1 MIPNEFNYWAYRIMF
16 RIRIFEENLLDLFSQ
31 GKISGTTH
39 TYIGQEANAVA
50 LASCCKPSDTFFSNH
65 RCHGHYI
72 AKFENYLPL
81 LKEILG
87 RKDGVCS
94 GKGGSQH
101 ICDENF
107 FSNGIQAG
115 SLTISVGKALSNK
128 LESNKSIVVSFIG
141 DGTMGEG
148 NAYEAFNLAS
158 TIEVPLLIV
167 LENNRYAQSTPVNPI
182 HMKNFST
189 RFDGFNI
196 KNYEI
201 DTNDINEI
209 KILIDEA
216 VNYVREKLKPVA
228 VILNTYRL
236 AAHSKGDDTRD
247 KDEINY
253 WWGKDP
259 LLILRKKLSENA
271 VRKIEAEEKDKL
283 DIEISKII

>member
-1 MIPNEFNYWAYRIMF
+1 MIPNDFDHWAYRIMY

-50 LASCCKPSDTFFSNH
+50 VASCCKQTDTFFSNH

-87 RKDGVCS
+87 RSDGVCS

-101 ICDENF
+101 VCDENF

-115 SLTISVGKALSNK
+115 SLAISVGKALSNK
-128 LESNKSIVVSFIG
+128 LEKSNNIVVSFIG

-167 LENNRYAQSTPVNPI
+167 LENNRYAQSTPVNPL

-189 RFDGFNI
+189 RFNGFNI
-196 KNYEI
+196 ENYEI
-201 DTNDINEI
+201 DTNNVNQIREVVG
-209 KILIDEA
+209 KA
-216 VNYVREKLKPVA
+216 VSHVRKNSKPVA

-247 KDEINY
+247 QNEINS
-253 WWGKDP
+253 WWEKDP
-259 LLILRKKLSENA
+259 LRILRKKLP
-271 VRKIEAEEKDKL
+271 VKITTKIELEEKQKFE
-283 DIEISKII
+283 IEIQKFI